1 MSGVGS
7 GFRLALYRLRG
18 QAALLALLLVLALL
32 LPVGAGALL
41 ASALSPEGGF
51 AGLTVA
57 LADEGAG
64 EDGATRR
71 LTAALIS
78 FSGTEGYCQWVAM
91 EPDEARAAL
100 EAGEVTAV
108 LLLPEGFLDSVLS
121 GENLPVTLL
130 TSRARPLESWLVQW
144 LGQSVSRM
152 LAAAQAGIYTVSERY
167 HAAGVT
173 KPGEEEMLLQVN
185 LAYLGWVSGREELY
199 DSVTVS
205 ATGTLSVT
213 HHYALSVL
221 AYLPLLAAPLLY
233 PAFGGD
239 ELAAWHRRRR
249 AVGLSPASGAL
260 GAVAASAALLLPL
273 VWLPLAA
280 LGGGLDGLLPAALTA
295 WTAVAYCGLCAV
307 LARSAGAA
315 GLMAFL
321 PATLALVLAGG
332 VLPPALL
339 PRGLREMVSLCPLT
353 WARETLAAALDYPV
367 PWPRTLALA
376 ALAALLTAVTAL
388 CFRMRVDRG
397 EGAAA

>member
-1 MSGVGS
+1 
-7 GFRLALYRLRG
+7 
-18 QAALLALLLVLALL
+18 
-32 LPVGAGALL
+32 
-41 ASALSPEGGF
+41 
-51 AGLTVA
+51 
-57 LADEGAG
+57 
-64 EDGATRR
+64 
-71 LTAALIS
+71 
-78 FSGTEGYCQWVAM
+78 M

-173 KPGEEEMLLQVN
+173 EPGEEEMLLQVN

-213 HHYALSVL
+213 HHYALSAL

-239 ELAAWHRRRR
+239 ELAAWHRPLRPKWKISSLPWMTAAESYRT
-249 AVGLSPASGAL
+249 SPM
-260 GAVAASAALLLPL
+260 
-273 VWLPLAA
+273 
-280 LGGGLDGLLPAALTA
+280 T
-295 WTAVAYCGLCAV
+295 
-307 LARSAGAA
+307 
-315 GLMAFL
+315 
-321 PATLALVLAGG
+321 
-332 VLPPALL
+332 
-339 PRGLREMVSLCPLT
+339 
-353 WARETLAAALDYPV
+353 
-367 PWPRTLALA
+367 
-376 ALAALLTAVTAL
+376 VTS
-388 CFRMRVDRG
+388 
-397 EGAAA
+397 

>member
-7 GFRLALYRLRG
+7 GFRLALCRLRG
-18 QAALLALLLVLALL
+18 QAALLALLLGLALL
-32 LPVGAGALL
+32 LPAGAGALL
-41 ASALSPEGGF
+41 ESALSPEGGF

-71 LTAALIS
+71 LTAALAS
-78 FSGTEGYCQWVAM
+78 FSGTEGYCQWVEM

-130 TSRARPLESWLVQW
+130 TSRARPLESWMVQW

-152 LAAAQAGIYTVSERY
+152 LAAAQTGIYTVSERY
-167 HAAGVT
+167 HAANVT
-173 KPGEEEMLLQVN
+173 DPAEEEMLLQIN
-185 LAYLGWVSGREELY
+185 LAYLGWVSGREKMY

-205 ATGTLSVT
+205 ATGTLSVA

-221 AYLPLLAAPLLY
+221 AYLPLLSAPLLY

-249 AVGLSPASGAL
+249 AAGLSPASGAL

-273 VWLPLAA
+273 IWLPLAA
-280 LGGGLDGLLPAALTA
+280 LGGGLNGLLPATLTA
-295 WTAVAYCGLCAV
+295 WAAAAYGGLCAA
-307 LARSAGAA
+307 LSRSAGAA
-315 GLMAFL
+315 GLTAFL
-321 PATLALVLAGG
+321 PATLALVFAGG

-339 PRGLREMVSLCPLT
+339 PRALREIVSLCPLT

-376 ALAALLTAVTAL
+376 ALSALLTAITAL